1 MTTAR
6 SLPELRE
13 IDGPS
18 AIGGGRRRFAELLW
32 LIALN
37 EFRKAYFGTV
47 LGYFWSLVRPLLLFG
62 VLLLVFTKV
71 FRLGSNVPAYPVL
84 LLLNI
89 VLYTLFQESTT
100 AAVPSIVGNE
110 GIVRKT
116 QFPRLVIPLS
126 VTLTALFNLGL
137 NLVAVFAFIFI
148 YGVDPLWSWFLLPAL
163 LAPLIL
169 LTVTLSML
177 LSALFVRFR
186 DVAMIWSV
194 AVTVIFYGTPIL
206 YPIEV
211 VPKGLRT
218 IELFNPLAPIFVQAR
233 KWIIDPDAPGA
244 VSAAGGWLRLMPAI
258 IIFVA
263 VCGLGAWVFNRESPR
278 MAESL

>member
-1 MTTAR
+1 M
-6 SLPELRE
+6 
-13 IDGPS
+13 
-18 AIGGGRRRFAELLW
+18 LW
-32 LIALN
+32 LIAQN

-71 FRLGSNVPAYPVL
+71 FRLGSGVPDYPVL

-89 VLYTLFQESTT
+89 VLFTLVQEATGG
-100 AAVPSIVGNE
+100 AVTSIVGNE

-126 VTLTALFNLGL
+126 IVLTSLFNLGL
-137 NLVAVFAFIFI
+137 NLIAVFAFIFI
-148 YGVDPLWSWFLLPAL
+148 YGVDPLWTWLLLPVL
-163 LAPLIL
+163 LAPLLL
-169 LTVTLSML
+169 LTVALSML
-177 LSALFVRFR
+177 LSALYVRFR
-186 DVAMIWSV
+186 DVAIIWSV
-194 AVTVIFYGTPIL
+194 AVTVLFYGTPIL

-244 VSAAGGWLRLMPAI
+244 VAAAGGWSRLVPAI
-258 IIFVA
+258 TIFFALCALA
-263 VCGLGAWVFNRESPR
+263 VWIFKRESPR
-278 MAESL
+278 VAEAL